1 MVGVFKATFI
11 TFTQL
16 AIHSAPLMAAACA
29 AHAQVAVTGINLSTQ
44 GTPTLNVSGA
54 IAPTMNINSIS
65 GLGGNFRC
73 IVTSACGGGSVTS
86 NEATLTINTCGP
98 VACSLAD
105 IVGGDGNPPEDA
117 SVDGNDFQAFLN
129 SFAAGC

>member
-1 MVGVFKATFI
+1 
-11 TFTQL
+11 
-16 AIHSAPLMAAACA
+16 MAAACA

-65 GLGGNFRC
+65 SLGGNFRC

-86 NEATLTINTCGP
+86 NEATLTVIPC
-98 VACSLAD
+98 ACSIAD
-105 IVGGDGNPPEDA
+105 IVGGDGNPPGDG